1 MLFSRASRT
10 QYQASGLHEAS
21 SRFSLASVVA
31 RSAVLAGGLDPPTFW
46 PLPAGLHP
54 VISLSTVGILEVCAQ

>member
-31 RSAVLAGGLDPPTFW
+31 RSAMLARGLDPPTFW

-54 VISLSTVGILEVCAQ
+54 VISLSTDGILEVCAQ